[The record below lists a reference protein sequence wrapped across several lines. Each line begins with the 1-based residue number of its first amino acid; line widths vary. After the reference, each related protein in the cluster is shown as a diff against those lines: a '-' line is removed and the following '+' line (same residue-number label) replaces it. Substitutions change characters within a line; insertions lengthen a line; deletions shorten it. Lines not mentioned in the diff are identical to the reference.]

1 MEAVIPMAIDP
12 ATVDRVARLAR
23 LSLTDDERA
32 MFTEQLRNIL
42 EDFARLAD
50 LDLTE
55 VEPTSHVVAAAIVLR
70 EDEVRPSLD
79 RGEVLAAAPAQ
90 EDGFFKVPP
99 VLEPI

>member
-12 ATVDRVARLAR
+12 ATVDHVARLAR
-23 LSLTDDERA
+23 LSLTNDERA
-32 MFTEQLRNIL
+32 MFTEQLRNII
-42 EDFARLAD
+42 EYFARLQD

-55 VEPTSHVVAAAIVLR
+55 VEPTSHVVAQTTVLR

-79 RGEVLAAAPAQ
+79 REEVLAAAPAQ

-99 VLEPI
+99 VLEPL

>member
-1 MEAVIPMAIDP
+1 
-12 ATVDRVARLAR
+12 
-23 LSLTDDERA
+23 

-42 EDFARLAD
+42 DDFARLAD
-50 LDLTE
+50 LDLTAI
-55 VEPTSHVVAAAIVLR
+55 EPTSHVVPAAIVLR

-79 RGEVLAAAPAQ
+79 REEVLAAAPAQ